1 MRIGSGVATLER
13 VSTAEAYVAA
23 LDQSL
28 VGPRRVRRGLVQE
41 ARDHLDDASTSLS
54 DAGYDRAEAE
64 RIAVAD
70 FGSLDQIVPAFQ
82 TTLAV
87 AASRRTAWM
96 LFAVLAIQPFL
107 WDGPLGPDNGPPPDG
122 LAFAILDHAVEWG
135 GGAMIVAALAL
146 LVATGVGNRWF
157 AAGRGIARLTAITS
171 LVCAVSIKFLAL
183 GMVLLS
189 SGTNPSPGC
198 CSSSS
203 SSSRSASPAARPDA
217 PSRCAD
223 PG

>member
-41 ARDHLDDASTSLS
+41 AHDHLDDASTSLS

-122 LAFAILDHAVEWG
+122 VFFKILDRGVEYG
-135 GGAMIVAALAL
+135 GGLMILTSLAL

-157 AAGRGIARLTAITS
+157 AAGRGIARLTSFTTIGA
-171 LVCAVSIKFLAL
+171 AVSMKLTAIA
-183 GMVLLS
+183 MVLLS
-189 SGTNPSPGC
+189 SAGSPVAWLMVAAFLVVPM
-198 CSSSS
+198 SVTAA
-203 SSSRSASPAARPDA
+203 SARRTLAA
-217 PSRCAD
+217 C
-223 PG
+223 

>member
-1 MRIGSGVATLER
+1 M
-13 VSTAEAYVAA
+13 
-23 LDQSL
+23 
-28 VGPRRVRRGLVQE
+28 PP
-41 ARDHLDDASTSLS
+41 TSLS

-107 WDGPLGPDNGPPPDG
+107 WDGPLGPDNGPPPTASLSRSSTTRRVGRRRD
-122 LAFAILDHAVEWG
+122 DRR
-135 GGAMIVAALAL
+135 ALAL

-157 AAGRGIARLTAITS
+157 AAGRGIARLTAITT
-171 LVCAVSIKFLAL
+171 I
-183 GMVLLS
+183 VLRRLDQVHR
-189 SGTNPSPGC
+189 
-198 CSSSS
+198 
-203 SSSRSASPAARPDA
+203 RSAW
-217 PSRCAD
+217 CC
-223 PG
+223 

>member
-1 MRIGSGVATLER
+1 MRTGERVATLER

-41 ARDHLDDASTSLS
+41 ARDHLDDASAALS

-70 FGSLDQIVPAFQ
+70 FGDLDDIVPAFQ

-96 LFAVLAIQPFL
+96 LFAVLAIQPLL
-107 WDGPLGPDNGPPPDG
+107 WDGPLGPDNGPAPDG
-122 LAFAILDHAVEWG
+122 VVFAMLDNAVEYG
-135 GGAMIVAALAL
+135 GGAMILAALAL
-146 LVATGVGNRWF
+146 LVATGIGNRWF
-157 AAGRGIARLTAITS
+157 AAGRGIARLTAITT
-171 LVCAVSIKFLAL
+171 LVSAASIKVIGLA
-183 GMVLLS
+183 MVLLS
-189 SGTNPSPGC
+189 SG
-198 CSSSS
+198 
-203 SSSRSASPAARPDA
+203 RDPAAWLLFVVFIIVPFSVTATQARRTLA
-217 PSRCAD
+217 LC
-223 PG
+223 

>member
-1 MRIGSGVATLER
+1 MRIGSAVATLER

-54 DAGYDRAEAE
+54 GPGTTAPRRSGSRC
-64 RIAVAD
+64 AD

-87 AASRRTAWM
+87 AASRRTALM

-107 WDGPLGPDNGPPPDG
+107 WDGPTGAGQRPAPGRPVLHV
-122 LAFAILDHAVEWG
+122 LDRGVEYG
-135 GGAMIVAALAL
+135 GGLMILTSLAL
-146 LVATGVGNRWF
+146 LVAPPGSATDGSH
-157 AAGRGIARLTAITS
+157 AGRGIARLTSFTTIGA
-171 LVCAVSIKFLAL
+171 AVSMKLTAVA
-183 GMVLLS
+183 MVLLS
-189 SGTNPSPGC
+189 SAGSPVAWLMVAA
-198 CSSSS
+198 SSW
-203 SSSRSASPAARPDA
+203 SR
-217 PSRCAD
+217 
-223 PG
+223 